1 MMNIKQSTLP
11 ALFATGAMVAV
22 AAVSPAHAADQ
33 GPIKIGVVS
42 EQAAI
47 VGKAISQG
55 AQLAADDIN
64 AQGGINGRKIQII
77 TYDDHSSASDAVRA
91 YQRAVQQDHV
101 SAVVTTFISEVA
113 LAIEPWAARLHMP
126 TITPAAASNL
136 ISKQVH
142 DKYSQYKYM
151 FQGWFPSPILAEAVC
166 DSSKDLFVDKLHMKT
181 AAIMSEDA
189 DWTKP
194 LDAGYAKCLPKIGL
208 KVVDQIAFNPDTTD
222 FTPIFNRIEAK
233 HPDVIITGIAH
244 VGVQPTVQWHSQ
256 QVPVP
261 MGGISAQ
268 ATNPTFWKDTNGAA
282 NGVVTQSGTVPGL
295 ALTSLTEK
303 VANEFQTKYGHFP
316 AFDGFTSYDSVRAIA
331 QAIGRAK
338 STDPDKIVAEME
350 KTNMEG
356 TLGKVAFYG
365 KDDTYTHA
373 LKYGHDY
380 TSGIFFQWQ
389 DGKQVCIWPEDKCPN
404 KMVFPAFV
412 KMSAQQKA
420 AAK

>member
-1 MMNIKQSTLP
+1 MTNVKRHIVPGLVVTGSLIAMA
-11 ALFATGAMVAV
+11 AL
-22 AAVSPAHAADQ
+22 SPTRAADQ

-47 VGKAISQG
+47 VGQAISQG

-64 AQGGINGRKIQII
+64 KQGGIDGRQIQII

-126 TITPAAASNL
+126 TVTPAAASDL

-142 DKYSQYKYM
+142 DKYDQYKYM
-151 FQGWFPSPILAEAVC
+151 FEGWFPSPILAQAVC
-166 DSSKDLFVDKLHMKT
+166 DSSRDLFVNKLHMKT

-194 LDAGYAKCLPKIGL
+194 LDAGYEKCLPKAGL
-208 KVVDQIAFNPDTTD
+208 NVVDEISFNPDTTD

-233 HPDVIITGIAH
+233 HPDVIITGVAH

-256 QVPVP
+256 QVPIAL
-261 MGGISAQ
+261 GGISAQ
-268 ATNPTFWKDTNGAA
+268 ATNPTFWQDTNGAT

-295 ALTSLTEK
+295 AMTPLTVK
-303 VANEFQTKYGHFP
+303 VGNEFQQKYGHFP
-316 AFDGFTSYDSVRAIA
+316 AFDGFTSYDAVRVIA

-365 KDDTYTHA
+365 RNDPYTHA
-373 LKYGHDY
+373 MKYGPGY
-380 TSGIFFQWQ
+380 TTGIFIQWQ

-404 KMVFPAFV
+404 KMVFPSFV
-412 KMSAQQKA
+412 KLPEQQA